1 MLLTHRGSLGRLS
14 LCNVKCPLTP
24 PSATPPDA
32 GQSTALVP
40 PSFISVWGR
49 CTVYPVAPVQLPDTA
64 AKSSVSA
71 VNSQE
76 ISIYF
81 NKYLLGCNKY
91 FLAYF

>member
-64 AKSSVSA
+64 AKS
-71 VNSQE
+71 
-76 ISIYF
+76 I
-81 NKYLLGCNKY
+81 LLMAHIKWELLLSGTTDIHEAK
-91 FLAYF
+91 A